1 MSHAETHDPA
11 AGTAA
16 LPSTLAPE
24 NRPLVD
30 ARYVMAWMT
39 SALFWVILGPVFG
52 LLASAKLDD
61 PTLLPDIHWLQFAR
75 LRIAHVNGVAFGF
88 FTSAVFGFMAYAVPK
103 LCGRPLPNMR
113 AAWWG
118 FTLVTLA
125 VVAGETCLL
134 AGKLQAVEVGEY
146 PFAVDLVLAAGF
158 VVTTGAFLQT
168 VATRKVERLYVSLYY
183 WVAGMLW
190 TLINFVLGAFILPNT
205 VTGANSAAMHGFY
218 LHNVVGLWVTPMGLG
233 MAYYMLPVTT
243 QARLYSHKLSL
254 IGFWALAFFYP
265 LNGIHHY
272 IYSPIAEWAQT
283 IAIASSMMLI
293 MPVWAFSANVWGT
306 MRGHWKQFAG
316 SDYTLKFLIF
326 GAVWYLITC
335 FQGPTQALRGM
346 QALTHFGEYNV
357 GHAHSALFAVFSIW
371 GMAGIYYVVP
381 RLTGRELWSKRLGAW
396 HYWLEIFGFTTMF
409 VVLSIAGFVQGF
421 MLKNTNEPWIV
432 TVNSIKELWVARTL
446 GGTLMDVGLA
456 FFVFNIVM
464 TIFHGRKAGEPEFP
478 VAAPAAPAAQGA

>member
-1 MSHAETHDPA
+1 MSHADPHA
-11 AGTAA
+11 HGTGAPSA
-16 LPSTLAPE
+16 PTAPPLPAPP
-24 NRPLVD
+24 RPLVD
-30 ARYVMAWMT
+30 ARYVLAWF
-39 SALFWVILGPVFG
+39 SAALFWVVVGPVLG

-61 PTLLPDIHWLQFAR
+61 ALLLPDVDWLQFGR

-88 FTSAVFGFMAYAVPK
+88 FTTAIWGFMAYAVPK
-103 LCGRPLPNMR
+103 LCGRPLTSMR

-118 FTLVTLA
+118 FVLLNAA
-125 VVAGETCLL
+125 VLAGEICLL
-134 AGKLQAVEVGEY
+134 GGTLQAVEVGEF
-146 PFAVDLVLAAGF
+146 PFGVDLVLGAGF
-158 VVTTGAFLQT
+158 VCLSAVFLQT
-168 VATRKVERLYVSLYY
+168 VAQRKVERLYVSLYY
-183 WVAGMLW
+183 WVAGILW
-190 TLINFVLGAFILPNT
+190 TVVNFVLGAFILPNT

-233 MAYYMLPVTT
+233 LAYYVLPVAT
-243 QARLYSHKLSL
+243 QARLFSHKLSL

-272 IYSPIAEWAQT
+272 IYSPIADWAQT

-293 MPVWAFSANVWGT
+293 MPVWAFSTNVWGT
-306 MRGHWKQFAG
+306 MRGHWKQFAA
-316 SDYTLKFLIF
+316 DNYALKFVIL

-381 RLTGRELWSKRLGAW
+381 RLTGRELWSKKLGAW
-396 HYWLEIFGFTTMF
+396 HYWLEIFGFTLMF

-421 MLKNTNEPWIV
+421 MLKDGSMWI
-432 TVNSIKELWVARTL
+432 TTIKEIKPLWVARTL
-446 GGTLMDVGLA
+446 GGTMMDVGLA
-456 FFVFNIVM
+456 FFVFNVVM
-464 TIFHGRKAGEPEFP
+464 TIRYGRKVGEPEFP
-478 VAAPAAPAAQGA
+478 EPASAPAAQGV